1 VGEAKRHFQP
11 VGQCIYC
18 GRKDSLSDEHVIPFG
33 LGGTLVLPK
42 ASCPSCADI
51 TKVFE
56 QRLLRGHWWAYR
68 RKVSMKSRHPTEQP
82 DTFPVIFEYP
92 SGETVREQISPQ
104 EYPFLLVCDFD
115 EPSFLNGTVVPGVPI
130 ARVFLKLLV
139 PAHEMPHVKRH
150 GIQGIPKLTVEMN
163 FSVEDFVR
171 LLAKIA
177 LAYAI
182 GRRSLPAFAEIFV
195 KEIVLGSTDGA
206 LSYVGRS
213 AIPSTS
219 VGGAGHVHALRE
231 DTSGD
236 LLTVYIV
243 LFRKLDESMPVYQV
257 VVGRLRR

>member
-1 VGEAKRHFQP
+1 MGEAKRRFQP

-18 GRKDSLSDEHVIPFG
+18 GSQDSLSDEHVIPFG
-33 LGGTLVLPK
+33 LGGTLILPK
-42 ASCPSCADI
+42 ASCQSCANI

-68 RKVSMKSRHPTEQP
+68 RKVGMKSRHPTEQP

-92 SGETVREQISPQ
+92 SGEKVREQISPE
-104 EYPFLLVCDFD
+104 EYPFLLICDFD
-115 EPSFLNGTVVPGVPI
+115 VPSFLNGSFVPGVPV
-130 ARVFLKLLV
+130 AKVFLKPLV

-150 GIQGIPKLTVEMN
+150 GIKGIPKLTIEMN
-163 FSVEDFVR
+163 FNVEDFVR

-182 GRRSLPAFAEIFV
+182 GRRSLSAFAEIFV
-195 KEIVLGSTDGA
+195 KEIVCGLTDGA

-213 AIPSTS
+213 IITS
-219 VGGAGHVHALRE
+219 MNVSGVGHVHALRE
-231 DTSGD
+231 ETHGD
-236 LLTVYIV
+236 LLIVYIV
-243 LFRKLDESMPVYQV
+243 LFQKLDKNMPVYQV